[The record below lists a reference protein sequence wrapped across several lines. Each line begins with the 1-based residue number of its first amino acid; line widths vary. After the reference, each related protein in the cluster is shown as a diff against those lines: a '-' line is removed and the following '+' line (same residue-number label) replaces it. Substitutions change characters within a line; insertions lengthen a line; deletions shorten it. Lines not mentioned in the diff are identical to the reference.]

1 MQQVARMI
9 PDPCPRCGHTTHPT
23 HAVGHFLP
31 TPEFR
36 PNYPNAP
43 TYPTRAEA
51 VADQCDWQARR
62 PLEGQEPLL

>member
-1 MQQVARMI
+1 MI

-23 HAVGHFLP
+23 HAVGRFLP
-31 TPEFR
+31 NPEFR
-36 PNYPNAP
+36 PNYHFAP

-51 VADQCDWQARR
+51 EADQCDWQARR